1 MTISENESG
10 RSLIEMLAVISV
22 ISMITVGSISAMNY
36 GLQAYRANASYDLVE
51 STAQRV
57 SDLYSWM
64 KEYPTDST
72 SMKNLICNNDIFD
85 SECIGN
91 ESVATAAA
99 PWGQIKIEA
108 GDATAFR
115 ITLTDVPQRGCEQLK
130 QMGWRYVQP
139 VGNTTWNR
147 YVCQPGENDIVME
160 SY

>member
-64 KEYPTDST
+64 KGYPNDSA
-72 SMKNLICNNDIFD
+72 SMKNLICDNDIFD
-85 SECIGN
+85 NGCIN
-91 ESVATAAA
+91 SESVATAAA

-108 GDATAFR
+108 GDETAFR

-139 VGNTTWNR
+139 ADESSWSNYRCAT
-147 YVCQPGENDIVME
+147 GENDIVME

>member
-64 KEYPTDST
+64 KGYPNDSA

-85 SECIGN
+85 SDCIGN

-108 GDATAFR
+108 GDETAFR

-139 VGNTTWNR
+139 VGNTTWNQ
-147 YVCQPGENDIVME
+147 YECQPGENDIVME

>member
-64 KEYPTDST
+64 KGYPTDSEK
-72 SMKNLICNNDIFD
+72 MKNLICDNDIFD
-85 SECIGN
+85 NGCIDGA
-91 ESVATAAA
+91 VATAAA

-108 GDATAFR
+108 GDETVFR
-115 ITLTDVPQRGCEQLK
+115 ITLTDVPQRGCDQLK

-139 VGNTTWNR
+139 ADGSSWSNYRCAT
-147 YVCQPGENDIVME
+147 GENDIVME